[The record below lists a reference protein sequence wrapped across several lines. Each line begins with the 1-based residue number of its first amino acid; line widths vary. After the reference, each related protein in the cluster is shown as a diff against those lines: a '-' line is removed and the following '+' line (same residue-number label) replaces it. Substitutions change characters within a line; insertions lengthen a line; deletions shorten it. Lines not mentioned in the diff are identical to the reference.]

1 MEGYWAARMDQ
12 PDESERNEAHRLRMA
27 RKKAV
32 VDEKIAQANQER
44 GVIVVATGNGKG
56 KSTSGFGMAARALGH
71 GMQVGIVQFIK
82 GSFSTGEEAF
92 FRRFPEVRY
101 HVMGEG
107 YTWET
112 QDRDRDIEK
121 ARAAWDKA
129 AAMLRDA
136 SINLVFLDELNIV
149 LKLGYLP
156 ISQVIDILQQ
166 RPPMQHVVIT
176 GRGAPP
182 ELVEVADTVTEMR
195 PIKHAFDAGVRA
207 QKGVEL

>member
-1 MEGYWAARMDQ
+1 MDQ
-12 PDESERNEAHRLRMA
+12 RDESERREAHRLRMA

-32 VDEKIAQANQER
+32 VDDKIAQANQER

-121 ARAAWDKA
+121 ARAAWNKA
-129 AAMLRDA
+129 VVMLQDAAV
-136 SINLVFLDELNIV
+136 NLVFLDELNIV
-149 LKLGYLP
+149 LKLGYLSV
-156 ISQVIDILQQ
+156 SQVIEALQR

-176 GRGAPP
+176 GRGAPA
-182 ELVEVADTVTEMR
+182 ELIEVADTVTDMR